1 MTSKDERSK
10 AAFEPNPE
18 VMKLWPDV
26 SGNAINGS
34 GEAGKG
40 RPRPVFWRT
49 DGSTPHAP
57 VMHYF
62 FERDKDVPAIIE
74 ARKYRARTLDIPL
87 SDVAPVAAEKAAD
100 AWTALIKDAAI
111 EGAGD
116 AFMDDIVNRLDD
128 LELFSDEQEDLAA
141 VILQNSFQLPFD
153 PEGRVVLPQTVI
165 EHAGLSDE
173 AVFAGRGS
181 RFQIWQPDAY
191 EENNRQ
197 TFERV
202 RSRGATLPPPRRDQG
217 GGRE

>member
-1 MTSKDERSK
+1 M
-10 AAFEPNPE
+10 AAR
-18 VMKLWPDV
+18 LI
-26 SGNAINGS
+26 GTHINKIDK
-34 GEAGKG
+34 KG
-40 RPRPVFWRT
+40 RVSVPKPFRDFFKGQDFAGIYVFR
-49 DGSTPHAP
+49 S
-57 VMHYF
+57 F
-62 FERDKDVPAIIE
+62 
-74 ARKYRARTLDIPL
+74 
-87 SDVAPVAAEKAAD
+87 
-100 AWTALIKDAAI
+100 KDAAI